1 MHRKTPTVSVKDPRG
16 LNVATVSYY
25 RDTLGKPAEPRIY
38 RQSYNAA
45 GRPTISRDP
54 RLYKLLET
62 EPDARPNL
70 LTVFSLTGAPL
81 YIGSVDAGSRLVL
94 LGMAG
99 QNLMSWDS
107 LLTQVRT
114 DYDLLLRPVK
124 TVEQA
129 PDKPARTRAFY
140 TYGDATQETASRN
153 QCGRLIRHDDSA
165 GTVHFT
171 AYALTGGINSQVRHF
186 LKKLDEPDW
195 PIDEAE
201 RNLLNEAGTGATTHN
216 HYNAAGFAISQED
229 ARGNVRFSHLNIA
242 GQLRETGL
250 KLAAQTQ
257 EKSLLSF
264 IDYNAFGSI
273 ERQIAGNGLISEA
286 CYSPLDGR
294 LLELKTRLPGKSL
307 LQHFSYRYD
316 RVGNILSINDAALRT
331 YFFRNQKVEPIR
343 TFAYDSLYQLIEA
356 KGWQRANSQ
365 MGPQL
370 PDFESPPDPGQLE
383 NYCQTYTYDAG
394 SNLTKLIHSAASRS
408 QTQRIGISKYSN
420 RGLPQKDNGELP
432 TENEIAAGFDANG
445 NKKLLQPG
453 QNLIWSLNSRLQQ
466 VDQVV
471 RENAPNDTEIYIYDE
486 AGQRQRK
493 IRIASA
499 GTLTRTHET
508 RFLPGLEIRT
518 SADEVL
524 HVISVQAGCC
534 TVQVLHWEKGGPSAA
549 AQNQYHYSL
558 NDHLGSST
566 LVLNDQAKLI
576 SLESYYPY
584 GGTAWWAGND
594 KIEASYRTIR
604 YSGKERDATGLYYY
618 GARYYSPWWQRWL
631 NPDPAGTVDG
641 LNLYLFV
648 RSNPVTF
655 VDSDGQA
662 LTEAIEAFDHML
674 RNGSAWKQIDNGQD
688 GLTTFQQQSRKNI
701 RQLEERLGESIE
713 LDSAETLFL
722 QEFSDSSFHI
732 VHFSDQDL
740 RTNDVVELFSRKQL
754 IERQLVFNENNTAEG
769 DLTSLGT
776 DDFVFFSLEA
786 QNEPAKPSSR
796 FGDKRYRA
804 AFSILQESGQAEHSM
819 LQSLD
824 IILPTSRPRAAPAW
838 VKDAHAYGRD
848 FALRDNE
855 NEDTQRHGAMFVGQQ
870 DMIRGMGLNVMIDVL
885 TYAEEP
891 GDTLY
896 DVSADTLMNSLYR
909 PQVLVPNKVRLKPSQ
924 YSYQQTRKPY

>member
-1 MHRKTPTVSVKDPRG
+1 MHAQTPAIAVKDPRG
-16 LNVATVSYY
+16 LNVANVSYY
-25 RDTLGKPAEPRIY
+25 RNVPGQTPEPRVY
-38 RQSYNAA
+38 RQSYDAA
-45 GRPTISRDP
+45 GRPTLSRDP
-54 RLYKLLET
+54 RLFKLLET
-62 EPDARPNL
+62 EPHARPNL
-70 LTVFSLTGAPL
+70 KTVFSLKGNPL
-81 YIGSVDAGSRLVL
+81 CSDSVDAGSRLVL
-94 LGMAG
+94 FGVAG

-114 DYDLLLRPVK
+114 SYDPLLRPVK

-129 PDKPARTRAFY
+129 PGKPARTSAFY
-140 TYGDATQETASRN
+140 TYEDATPASASRN

-171 AYALTGGINSQVRHF
+171 AFALTGGISSQTRHF
-186 LKKLDEPDW
+186 LKELDEPDW
-195 PIDEAE
+195 PNYETE
-201 RNLLNEAGTGATTHN
+201 RNLLNEAGIGATTRN
-216 HYNAAGFAISQED
+216 HYNAMGFAVSQED
-229 ARGNVRFSHLNIA
+229 AQGNVQFSHLNVA
-242 GQLRETGL
+242 GQLSEIGL

-257 EKSLLSF
+257 ETSLLSA

-273 ERQIAGNGLISEA
+273 DRQTAGNGVISEA
-286 CYSPLDGR
+286 FYCPFDGR
-294 LLELKTRLPGKSL
+294 LLELKTRLPGKPL
-307 LQHFSYRYD
+307 LQHFSYSYD
-316 RVGNILSINDAALRT
+316 RVGNVLSINDAAQRT
-331 YFFRNQKVEPIR
+331 RFFRNQKVEPTR
-343 TFAYDSLYQLIEA
+343 TFTYDTLHQLTKA
-356 KGWQRANSQ
+356 TGWQRVNSQ
-365 MGPQL
+365 ISPQL
-370 PDFESPPDPGQLE
+370 PEFESPPDPGQLE
-383 NYCQTYTYDAG
+383 NYCQTYAYDTG
-394 SNLTKLIHSAASRS
+394 GNLTELIHSAGSRS

-445 NKKLLQPG
+445 NKKLLLPG
-453 QNLIWSLNSRLQQ
+453 QNLAWNLNNRLQQ

-471 RENAPNDTEIYIYDE
+471 REDAPNDTELYIYDE

-493 IRIASA
+493 IRIAST

-508 RFLPGLEIRT
+508 RYLPGLEIRT

-524 HVISVQAGCC
+524 HVISVQAGRC
-534 TVQVLHWEKGGPSAA
+534 TVQVLHWEKGRPSAV

-558 NDHLGSST
+558 NDHLGSSA
-566 LVLNDQAKLI
+566 LLLNDQAQLI
-576 SLESYYPY
+576 SLESHYPY

-594 KIEASYRTIR
+594 KIEASYKTIR
-604 YSGKERDATGLYYY
+604 YSGKERDATGLCYY

-648 RSNPVTF
+648 QSNPVTF
-655 VDSDGQA
+655 VDPDGQA
-662 LTEAIEAFDHML
+662 PTEAMGAFNHML
-674 RNGSAWKQIDNGQD
+674 SNGSAWKQIDNGQD

-701 RQLEERLGESIE
+701 RRLEGRLDEEIE
-713 LDSAETLFL
+713 LESAETLFL
-722 QEFSDSSFHI
+722 NAFSDSPFHI

-740 RTNDVVELFSRKQL
+740 RNNDVVELYSRKQL
-754 IERQLVFNENNTAEG
+754 IERQLVFSELNTAEG
-769 DLTSLGT
+769 DLTLLGT

-804 AFSILQESGQAEHSM
+804 PFSTLHESGQAEYSM

-824 IILPTSRPRAAPAW
+824 IILPADRPKAAPAW
-838 VKDAHAYGRD
+838 VKDARAYGRD

-855 NEDTQRHGAMFVGQQ
+855 DEDTQRHGAIFVGE

-885 TYAEEP
+885 TYAEDA

-896 DVSADTLMNSLYR
+896 EVPADTLMNSLYR
-909 PQVLVPNKVRLKPSQ
+909 PQVLVPNAVRLKPQ
-924 YSYQQTRKPY
+924 KYSYQQTRPKS

>member
-1 MHRKTPTVSVKDPRG
+1 MHAQTPAVAVKDPRG

-25 RDTLGKPAEPRIY
+25 RNVPGKTPEPRVY
-38 RQSYNAA
+38 RQSYDAA
-45 GRPTISRDP
+45 GRHTLSRDP
-54 RLYKLLET
+54 RLFKLLET
-62 EPDARPNL
+62 EPGARPNL
-70 LTVFSLTGAPL
+70 KTVFSLTDTPL
-81 YIGSVDAGSRLVL
+81 CSDSVDAGSRLVL
-94 LGMAG
+94 FGVAG

-114 DYDLLLRPVK
+114 EYDLLLRPVK

-129 PDKPARTRAFY
+129 PGKPARTNAFY
-140 TYGDATQETASRN
+140 TYGDATAESASLN
-153 QCGRLIRHDDSA
+153 QCSRLIRQDDGA

-171 AYALTGGINSQVRHF
+171 AFALTGGISSQTRHF
-186 LKKLDEPDW
+186 LEKLDEPDW
-195 PIDEAE
+195 PNDQAE
-201 RNLLNEAGTGATTHN
+201 RNLLNEAGGGATTGN
-216 HYNAAGFAISQED
+216 HYDTLGFAISQED
-229 ARGNVRFSHLNIA
+229 AQGNVQFSHLNVA
-242 GQLRETGL
+242 GQLSEISL

-257 EKSLLSF
+257 ETSLLSA
-264 IDYNAFGSI
+264 IDYNAFGNI
-273 ERQIAGNGLISEA
+273 DRQTAGNGVISEA
-286 CYSPLDGR
+286 CYCPLDGR
-294 LLELKTRLPGKSL
+294 LLELKSRLPGKPL
-307 LQHFSYRYD
+307 LQHFSYSYD
-316 RVGNILSINDAALRT
+316 RVGNVLSINDAAQRT
-331 YFFRNQKVEPIR
+331 RFFRNQKVESTR
-343 TFAYDSLYQLIEA
+343 TFTYDTLYQLIEA
-356 KGWQRANSQ
+356 KGWQRVNSQ
-365 MGPQL
+365 ISPQL

-383 NYCQTYTYDAG
+383 NYCQTYAYDTSG
-394 SNLTKLIHSAASRS
+394 NLTELIHSAASRS

-445 NKKLLQPG
+445 NKKVLQPS
-453 QNLIWSLNSRLQQ
+453 QNLAWNLNNRLQQ

-471 RENAPNDTEIYIYDE
+471 REDAPNDTEFYIYDK

-493 IRIASA
+493 IRIAST

-508 RFLPGLEIRT
+508 RYLPGLEIRT

-524 HVISVQAGCC
+524 HVISVQAGRC
-534 TVQVLHWEKGGPSAA
+534 TVQVLHWEEGGPSAV

-558 NDHLGSST
+558 NDHLGSSA
-566 LVLNDQAKLI
+566 LLLNDQAQLI

-594 KIEASYRTIR
+594 KIEASYNTIR

-648 RSNPVTF
+648 RSNPVTLF
-655 VDSDGQA
+655 DPDGRNPQQ
-662 LTEAIEAFDHML
+662 AIEAFNHML
-674 RNGSAWKQIDNGQD
+674 SQGSAWQQLDSLED

-701 RQLEERLGESIE
+701 RQLEYRLGESIE
-713 LDSAETLFL
+713 LESAETLFID
-722 QEFSDSSFHI
+722 EFSKSPFHL

-740 RTNDVVELFSRKQL
+740 RKNDVVELYSRKQL
-754 IERQLVFNENNTAEG
+754 IERQVIFNENNTAEG

-786 QNEPAKPSSR
+786 QREPAKPSSR
-796 FGDKRYRA
+796 FGDKRYRTP
-804 AFSILQESGQAEHSM
+804 FSTLQESGQAQYSL

-824 IILPTSRPRAAPAW
+824 IILPTSRPKGAPAW

-855 NEDTQRHGAMFVGQQ
+855 DEDTQRHGAMFVGD

-885 TYAEEP
+885 TYAEDA

-896 DVSADTLMNSLYR
+896 EVPADTLMNSLYR
-909 PQVLVPNKVRLKPSQ
+909 PQVLVPNSVRLKPQ
-924 YSYQQTRKPY
+924 KYSYQQTRPKS